1 MFKPTQGWASGLCKN
16 LQYEGAEG
24 VLVIRAVNAPL
35 EISKTGVLT
44 LLLEFVG
51 GKCSRALLAEG
62 DQNGDYIIEGNYD
75 VFMKIFEGSL
85 PAFAAFAL
93 GKIRL
98 VKGSL
103 SRLADY
109 MPLALAIVEEA
120 RRVAGYK

>member
-24 VLVIRAVNAPL
+24 VFVIRAVNAPL

-62 DQNGDYIIEGNYD
+62 DQNGDYII